1 MNSSFVK
8 QSLIVVAGL
17 AASGAWAQAKT
28 DGLWRGAGGAAL
40 SATAG
45 NTSSNSLLLNAE
57 TTKATAGDKITLAAA
72 VNRAQSKTDGVN
84 KTTADKWAGNGQYD
98 LNLSPQLF
106 VFGKLGL
113 ESDKLVDLSLRTTL
127 AGGLGYKLI
136 STEQTSFEIFG
147 GLGYSTDSYGSDRTI
162 AGKTARSFSR
172 ASIYLAEASA
182 HQLSPTVSL
191 KQRLELYPGISGDKA
206 LLAKF
211 SASLNVAMSDTLS
224 LNVGLTHTHNSKP
237 PAGTKSGD
245 TGLFTGVNVKFG
257 AK

>member
-1 MNSSFVK
+1 MNTNFIK
-8 QSLIVVAGL
+8 HALIAATGL
-17 AASGAWAQAKT
+17 AASGAWAQAHP

-45 NTSSNSLLLNAE
+45 NTSSSSLLLNAE
-57 TTKATAGDKITLAAA
+57 ASKATAADKITLAAA
-72 VNRAQSKTDGVN
+72 VNRAQSKTDGVS

-98 LNLSPQLF
+98 LNLSPRLF

-113 ESDKLVDLSLRTTL
+113 EADKLVALSLRTSL
-127 AGGLGYKLI
+127 AGGLGYKLV

-147 GLGYSTDSYGSDRTI
+147 GLGYSTDRYDSDRTI

-172 ASIYLAEASA
+172 ASIYLGEASA
-182 HQLSPTVSL
+182 HQLSPTASL

-211 SASLNVAMSDTLS
+211 SASLNVAMNSKLS
-224 LNVGLTHTHNSKP
+224 LNVGLNHTHNSKP
-237 PAGTKSGD
+237 AAGTKKGD
-245 TGLFTGVNVKFG
+245 TGLFTGISVKFG
-257 AK
+257 AN